1 MWEARQWVG
10 DLDPQGYQSKE
21 NLAKTKELN
30 PLEKRKQLPTFTEKY
45 EEELIKKLFEEELE
59 KLKGNISA
67 KDDGLPESEY
77 FQESR
82 ELEHH
87 HRDGK

>member
-1 MWEARQWVG
+1 MFT
-10 DLDPQGYQSKE
+10 K
-21 NLAKTKELN
+21 KTKELN
-30 PLEKRKQLPTFTEKY
+30 PLEKRKPLPTFTEKY

-59 KLKGNISA
+59 KLKGNTSA